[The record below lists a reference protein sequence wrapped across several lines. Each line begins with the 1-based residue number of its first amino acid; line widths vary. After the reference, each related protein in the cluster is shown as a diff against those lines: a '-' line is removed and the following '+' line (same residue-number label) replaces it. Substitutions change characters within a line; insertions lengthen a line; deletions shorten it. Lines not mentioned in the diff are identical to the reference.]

1 MAEIRSFPLFRH
13 LRSEPSVQILRY
25 RSGTLDRSGPG
36 LSFWFRPLATAIAE
50 VPLDDRDL
58 DFHFHGRSADFQAVS
73 VQGVITFRVVDPETL
88 ASRIDFS
95 INSKSGVW
103 QRNPIEKL
111 QTAVSHLAQQV
122 AAEYLSTSDLR
133 TLLTEGVDEV
143 RRRIGRTLETEG
155 ALAEI
160 GISVVAVRVSALRT
174 TSETEK
180 ALELP
185 TRERIQEQA
194 DEATFQRRA
203 QAVEKERAIQENE
216 LQNQIELAR
225 REEQLVVQ
233 RGANRRRE
241 AEEEAA
247 ADRIGAESL
256 AEQTRITA
264 AAEAERVELVDGASA
279 AVERERAKLLAE
291 LSPIA
296 TVALVLRD
304 AADVLPQ
311 VGQLVISPDLLTS
324 LATRLVLAPA
334 DRTSPDEG

>member
-13 LRSEPSVQILRY
+13 VRSEPSVQILRY

-73 VQGVITFRVVDPETL
+73 VQGVITFRVVDPEIL
-88 ASRIDFS
+88 ARRIDFS
-95 INSKSGVW
+95 IDLKTGTW
-103 QRNPIEKL
+103 RRTPIEKL

-122 AAEYLSTSDLR
+122 AGEYLSTTDLR
-133 TLLTEGVDEV
+133 TLLSEGVDEV
-143 RRRIGRTLETEG
+143 RRRIGRALEAE
-155 ALAEI
+155 ALSEI

-203 QAVEKERAIQENE
+203 LAVEKERAIQENE

-233 RGANRRRE
+233 RGANRRKE

-256 AEQTRITA
+256 AEQTRLTA
-264 AAEAERVELVDGASA
+264 AADAERVELVEGASA
-279 AVERERAKLLAE
+279 AVERERAQLLAG
-291 LSPIA
+291 LSPVA

-311 VGQLVISPDLLTS
+311 VGQLVISPDLLTT
-324 LATRLVLAPA
+324 LATRLAVGPA
-334 DRTSPDEG
+334 GRPSPDEG